1 MGVTDGHGNTYYV
14 RSRQVRLGDIVT
26 VDGIKVAVVT
36 AVYESNEV
44 DLFVF
49 ESLSR
54 RFHVQCM
61 KDGPGTWYWRPGDS
75 DTEAVMG
82 ARGSEF

>member
-1 MGVTDGHGNTYYV
+1 MGVSDGGGNSYYV
-14 RSRQVRLGDIVT
+14 RPRRARLGDIVT
-26 VDGIKVAVVT
+26 VDGIKVAVIT
-36 AVYESNEV
+36 AVHQDNEV

-61 KDGPGTWYWRPGDS
+61 EDGPGTWYWRPGDPE
-75 DTEAVMG
+75 TEAAKG
-82 ARGSEF
+82 A